1 MVDIAP
7 TLAVLLGANLPAS
20 GQGRV
25 RVEMLVLEESYLTNI
40 EGALHTQQQ
49 KLLEK
54 YQAAVGVTAQV
65 NQDGDVVGR
74 HQAAINAA
82 REARLQGERLPRLG
96 LALFIALIPAGWLAW
111 RRSKTTLWMLA
122 GFLLYLAVFNL
133 RYLAIDQMTYSFS
146 SVDGAAKIVIYGA
159 TTVLVAFGLSW
170 LLFAWGMGL
179 ARMPPSRAALL
190 TFGLALFFTYILS
203 LPVLWNAAWNG
214 FLVGWTL
221 PDFASFYLA
230 FISLIQILFINGLAI
245 PAAGLAAMAA
255 AVAAR
260 LNRMKAV
267 GISA

>member
-1 MVDIAP
+1 
-7 TLAVLLGANLPAS
+7 
-20 GQGRV
+20 
-25 RVEMLVLEESYLTNI
+25 
-40 EGALHTQQQ
+40 
-49 KLLEK
+49 
-54 YQAAVGVTAQV
+54 
-65 NQDGDVVGR
+65 
-74 HQAAINAA
+74 
-82 REARLQGERLPRLG
+82 
-96 LALFIALIPAGWLAW
+96 
-111 RRSKTTLWMLA
+111 
-122 GFLLYLAVFNL
+122 LLYLAVFNL